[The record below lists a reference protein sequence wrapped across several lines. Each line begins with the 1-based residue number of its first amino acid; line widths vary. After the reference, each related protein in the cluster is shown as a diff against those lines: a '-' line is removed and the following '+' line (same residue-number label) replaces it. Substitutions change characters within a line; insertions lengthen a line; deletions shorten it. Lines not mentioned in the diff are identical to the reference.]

1 MSLKSMKKEE
11 LELLSNKDIA
21 YMIME
26 ESTKKLNTA
35 DLFKKIIK
43 LLELPESTF
52 ENKIAEFYTALST
65 DKRFILLD
73 DGKWDLRS
81 NHTSDKIIK
90 IEDEE
95 DDEEEE
101 EEKEEEEEEEE
112 EKEEEEEIDDDEDNY
127 DDTDESDYDDDTNEE
142 LKDLVIID
150 EDELEL
156 EE

>member
-1 MSLKSMKKEE
+1 MALKMKKEE

-21 YMIME
+21 ELILQN
-26 ESTKKLNTA
+26 SKRNLNTA

-43 LLELPESTF
+43 LLELPDSVF
-52 ENKIAEFYTALST
+52 ETKIADFYTSLAT

-73 DGKWDLRS
+73 NGKWDLRV

-90 IEDEE
+90 VSS

-101 EEKEEEEEEEE
+101 EEIEE
-112 EKEEEEEIDDDEDNY
+112 EKEDDSQEDEIEEDSYDDKEDDVYDDE
-127 DDTDESDYDDDTNEE
+127 TNEE
-142 LKDLVIID
+142 LKDLVVID

>member
-1 MSLKSMKKEE
+1 MSLKIKKEE

-21 YMIME
+21 YMILE
-26 ESTKKLNTA
+26 DRKRTINTA
-35 DLFKKIIK
+35 DLFKKIID

-52 ENKIAEFYTALST
+52 EKKIADFYTALST

-73 DGKWDLRS
+73 DGRWDLRNRHS
-81 NHTSDKIIK
+81 SEKRVKYTS
-90 IEDEE
+90 DEE

-101 EEKEEEEEEEE
+101 ELEEDTI
-112 EKEEEEEIDDDEDNY
+112 EEEIEEDEF
-127 DDTDESDYDDDTNEE
+127 DDTDDDSYQDDDTNED
-142 LKDLVIID
+142 LKDLVVID

>member
-1 MSLKSMKKEE
+1 MSLKSMKKED

-21 YMIME
+21 YMILE
-26 ESTKKLNTA
+26 ESKKKLNTA
-35 DLFKKIIK
+35 DLYKKIIK
-43 LLELPESTF
+43 LLDLPESTF
-52 ENKIAEFYTALST
+52 EKKIADFYTALST

-73 DGKWDLRS
+73 NGKWDLRN
-81 NHTSDKIIK
+81 NHTSDKVIK
-90 IEDEE
+90 ISEDDD

-101 EEKEEEEEEEE
+101 TEEDQKEEEIEEDSFDDTEEEEYDE
-112 EKEEEEEIDDDEDNY
+112 E
-127 DDTDESDYDDDTNEE
+127 TNEE